1 MLRLAAMRA
10 VVIREH
16 GSFDKLLLEDLPV
29 PEPGPDQV
37 RVRVKSAAL
46 NHLDTWVRRGVED
59 FRFPLPI
66 TPGCDGAGVIDAVG
80 EAAHRLEPG
89 MEVILSPGIGHPLD
103 RDYGIL
109 GETRDGTCC
118 EYIIVPRETCIPKP
132 EALDWET
139 AGCFSLT
146 FLTAWHMLVRNAK
159 IQPGEWVLIHA
170 GGSGVGVA
178 AAEVSRLFGAR
189 VIVTASTEEKRQR
202 ALDLGAE
209 YALPYEEFFRETR
222 KITRKRG
229 VDVVVDHVGPATWEG
244 SVACLR
250 KGGRIVTCGGTGGH
264 EITFDVRHLF
274 FKSLSFLGSTM
285 GSLEDLKRVVEHVGA
300 GRLTPVIDSRFALDE
315 IADAHRRLAERAVFG
330 KVVIEL

>member
-1 MLRLAAMRA
+1 MRA

-16 GSFDKLLLEDLPV
+16 GSFDKLVLEDLPV
-29 PEPGPDQV
+29 PEPGPAEV
-37 RVRVKSAAL
+37 RVNVRAAAL
-46 NHLDTWVRRGVED
+46 NHLDTWVRRGIPGFE
-59 FRFPLPI
+59 FPLPI
-66 TPGCDGAGVIDAVG
+66 IPGCDGAGVIDAVG
-80 EAAHRLEPG
+80 AACPGLEPG
-89 MEVILSPGIGHPLD
+89 MEVVLSPGIGHPLD

-109 GETRDGTCC
+109 GETRDGTCTDH
-118 EYIIVPRETCIPKP
+118 IIVPRDGCVQKP
-132 EALDWET
+132 ESLDWDT

-170 GGSGVGVA
+170 AGSGVGIA
-178 AAEVSRLFGAR
+178 AAEICRLFGAR

-209 YALPYEEFFRETR
+209 HALPYEGFAKAARL
-222 KITRKRG
+222 ISGKRG
-229 VDVVVDHVGPATWEG
+229 LDVVVDHVGPATWEG

-285 GSLEDLKRVVEHVGA
+285 GSLADWKRVVGHVGA
-300 GRLTPVIDSRFALDE
+300 GRLTPVIDSRFALE
-315 IADAHRRLAERAVFG
+315 NIADAHRRIAERAVFG
-330 KVVIEL
+330 KVVVTL